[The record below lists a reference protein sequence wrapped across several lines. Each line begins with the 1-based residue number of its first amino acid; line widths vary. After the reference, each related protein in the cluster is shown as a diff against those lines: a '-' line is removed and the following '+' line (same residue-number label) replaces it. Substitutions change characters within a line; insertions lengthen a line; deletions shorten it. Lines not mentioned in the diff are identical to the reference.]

1 MYASPDWI
9 GGASNKTLQLT
20 AVRAAAE
27 RRYVGQSEGRA
38 EHAGDFAV
46 PGHSDWDV
54 LQRHAPPHFHA
65 RYGEH
70 EVTVRID
77 DGAVEGRFP
86 RRALALL
93 LEWHAL
99 HREEARQLGTGSD
112 PKAAAD
118 DRAIGIAR

>member
-1 MYASPDWI
+1 MPEISRFLGIVI
-9 GGASNKTLQLT
+9 GMF
-20 AVRAAAE
+20 
-27 RRYVGQSEGRA
+27 Y
-38 EHAGDFAV
+38 
-46 PGHSDWDV
+46 SD
-54 LQRHAPPHFHA
+54 HAPPHFHA